1 VLADS
6 PVAYWKLDETSS
18 AAPTATDAAGGSAW
32 TFGTG
37 VVGGQTAVVADGGTS
52 VHGDGVNPIATL
64 ASVPT
69 AVNGDNVTLEAWVH
83 LPGTNVKGSFVK
95 VGSSSNGWGM
105 GIGGTQWDN
114 VGQKLIV
121 LSETKAWH
129 PTTYTFPG
137 AGNYHVMVVR
147 GASGAVTAYVNG
159 TSVWTGTLTA
169 PVTASG
175 QMGVGGYS
183 EGFGFKLSSSVTIDN
198 VAIFASALSSGRVT
212 AHYNSG
218 SGDNAAI
225 TADSP
230 TVWLKLDET
239 STQVGAVDSSGN
251 GRLMSYSATVPVIGQ
266 TSLLGD
272 GSGKSITINSTAQY
286 LTIASASWM
295 DTPSG
300 LTVEA
305 RIKPTAGVL
314 AAGGFIASRWG
325 GSAGNSDWLIGV
337 TSTGKL
343 TASVYTG
350 GVSRTATGA
359 TTLTADTVYT
369 AALRWSSALGLL
381 EVVLNGVSDGSASAS
396 GSLATAAVPIELA
409 RAALTGGSGIS
420 WGGGI
425 DEVSVTASALSDTR
439 MAARHAAAIATGG
452 TAQSFTGSP
461 SALAVTAPAGSFTAG
476 TTIPAAF
483 TGAPTSLTVTAPLG
497 DVAAGT
503 AVAADFTGTPATLT
517 VAAPL
522 GDVVTSAPVAQ
533 DFTGT
538 PSSITIAAPAGGYLL
553 SSGAAEDVTDAVED
567 AADPIALTIG
577 AAESLT
583 DSVVDAADPIRYAVD
598 QIDAIAEAWA
608 EAYDTLTVT
617 LDPDT
622 LRPQYRIKVVD
633 HAGNTICELAD
644 AQIGTATRSL
654 NGRGGLDFSLG
665 KNDPQLASVPQFAEV
680 QLWRGAHLV
689 PGGWFTVVDPQIDE
703 GGDTF
708 DYQCSGLTYYF
719 ERRLIGAER
728 PEMLRN
734 GGFEQGSR
742 FWSGGW
748 SPGSNAETPPT
759 FEITSDALEGGKALR
774 IFAADK
780 VASIKRTVESAA
792 VFVPN
797 RATFLSGGEQAI
809 RDQVSD
815 IPNGTHIT
823 VEGHTADADGGDGY
837 ALSVARAEAAAAV
850 IHAYKPTLVITTVG
864 KGETEPVDPRHTE
877 AAYKKNR
884 RVVILANVVQTKVGH
899 RQFEHQS
906 FTASQPASARE
917 PLEFDIQGQGRID
930 TFEGPSKDGW
940 MLYADVRKVGD
951 PKHLILNND
960 HVDVD
965 ESTARQAW
973 MGLNLTVKVPADGLD
988 YVVDVRLY
996 PTAGSSS
1003 FDQIS
1008 AKPNLKLAFWDA
1020 DPRHIIG
1027 GLVEHAQD
1035 GTLGKSDLN
1044 IQAYGPLS
1052 GFTTSRSWEWKEAK
1066 PVSEAIDDMVR
1077 SLNGPDANIA
1087 VTPRRRWLVIHPKQG
1102 RDSGFV
1108 LAAGDCAGDARI
1120 IGYAAGV
1127 DGDNVTTQARVQ
1139 TSWSGGGMVEQF
1151 VTLPR
1156 ADGLTLENV
1165 YQADQDTP
1173 SSALLEQGRT
1183 AVKYGQA
1190 DVVTRVAMHP
1200 DDTTL
1205 LMERVTIGDIV
1216 TLAIKDGR
1224 VDVNLPYRIIQID
1237 LDPNTDQ
1244 LAYVVAPEV

>member
-1 VLADS
+1 VSIVGAS
-6 PVAYWKLDETSS
+6 ASS
-18 AAPTATDAAGGSAW
+18 AFTTEIPANAFDSNPSSYWTTNGTVTGWLGAALSPSIIPGGYTIRRRDDFPARNVKDFTFEGTNAPPAKFATVTASTAFSSEPASNAIDGNSSTHWTTNGVSSGWLRLQFPAPAVQTEYTIRRRDDIPARNAKDWTFEGSNDGSSWTVLDTRTGVTWGTAGETKSFTFSNSTAYTYYRLNVTANNGDTFLSVTELDFVGSWTVLDTRTGITWPTASETKSFAFAGGS
-32 TFGTG
+32 
-37 VVGGQTAVVADGGTS
+37 TAYSYVRLNITANNGDTYTS
-52 VHGDGVNPIATL
+52 VAEMTISA
-64 ASVPT
+64 
-69 AVNGDNVTLEAWVH
+69 
-83 LPGTNVKGSFVK
+83 
-95 VGSSSNGWGM
+95 
-105 GIGGTQWDN
+105 
-114 VGQKLIV
+114 
-121 LSETKAWH
+121 
-129 PTTYTFPG
+129 
-137 AGNYHVMVVR
+137 
-147 GASGAVTAYVNG
+147 ASGALNL
-159 TSVWTGTLTA
+159 TGA
-169 PVTASG
+169 PA
-175 QMGVGGYS
+175 
-183 EGFGFKLSSSVTIDN
+183 
-198 VAIFASALSSGRVT
+198 
-212 AHYNSG
+212 
-218 SGDNAAI
+218 
-225 TADSP
+225 
-230 TVWLKLDET
+230 
-239 STQVGAVDSSGN
+239 
-251 GRLMSYSATVPVIGQ
+251 
-266 TSLLGD
+266 
-272 GSGKSITINSTAQY
+272 SITIS
-286 LTIASASWM
+286 
-295 DTPSG
+295 
-300 LTVEA
+300 
-305 RIKPTAGVL
+305 
-314 AAGGFIASRWG
+314 
-325 GSAGNSDWLIGV
+325 
-337 TSTGKL
+337 
-343 TASVYTG
+343 
-350 GVSRTATGA
+350 
-359 TTLTADTVYT
+359 
-369 AALRWSSALGLL
+369 
-381 EVVLNGVSDGSASAS
+381 
-396 GSLATAAVPIELA
+396 
-409 RAALTGGSGIS
+409 
-420 WGGGI
+420 
-425 DEVSVTASALSDTR
+425 
-439 MAARHAAAIATGG
+439 
-452 TAQSFTGSP
+452 
-461 SALAVTAPAGSFTAG
+461 APAGAYVAG
-476 TTIPAAF
+476 SAIPAAF
-483 TGAPTSLTVTAPLG
+483 TGAPSSLNVVAPAG
-497 DVAAGT
+497 DVTIMTTAA
-503 AVAADFTGTPATLT
+503 VDFTGAPAVLT

-533 DFTGT
+533 DFTGA
-538 PSSITIAAPAGGYLL
+538 PSGITIAAPAGGYLL

-583 DSVVDAADPIRYAVD
+583 DSTVDAADPIRYAVD

-622 LRPQYRIKVVD
+622 LRPQYRLKVVD

-734 GGFEQGSR
+734 GGFEEGSR

-1020 DPRHIIG
+1020 DPRNIIG

-1044 IQAYGPLS
+1044 IQPYGPLS

-1165 YQADQDTP
+1165 YQADQDAP

>member
-1 VLADS
+1 VTYSSEVLADS
-6 PVAYWKLDETSS
+6 PLGYWRLGESAVAMS
-18 AAPTATDAAGGSAW
+18 
-32 TFGTG
+32 
-37 VVGGQTAVVADGGTS
+37 
-52 VHGDGVNPIATL
+52 
-64 ASVPT
+64 
-69 AVNGDNVTLEAWVH
+69 
-83 LPGTNVKGSFVK
+83 
-95 VGSSSNGWGM
+95 
-105 GIGGTQWDN
+105 
-114 VGQKLIV
+114 
-121 LSETKAWH
+121 
-129 PTTYTFPG
+129 
-137 AGNYHVMVVR
+137 
-147 GASGAVTAYVNG
+147 
-159 TSVWTGTLTA
+159 
-169 PVTASG
+169 
-175 QMGVGGYS
+175 
-183 EGFGFKLSSSVTIDN
+183 
-198 VAIFASALSSGRVT
+198 
-212 AHYNSG
+212 
-218 SGDNAAI
+218 
-225 TADSP
+225 
-230 TVWLKLDET
+230 
-239 STQVGAVDSSGN
+239 DSSGN
-251 GRLMSYSATVPVIGQ
+251 GRHGAYTGP
-266 TSLLGD
+266 
-272 GSGKSITINSTAQY
+272 
-286 LTIASASWM
+286 ASASATGLVSGDSDGAHSFASGSRGIVPDAAWM
-295 DTPSG
+295 DASTFTVMATIKPTAVTGNQTIVARYDGFVSGTFTTSSFTLRLEGNKLSCHIFVGNAPGNAIGVTSLVAGNTYDVAATYDGTTVKVYVNGALDGSASRAGMNNASMPLSVGSTSGTAEPFGGVIDDVAYIGSVLTASDLSTLSTNRTSGTGYATSVLAFSPLAYYRLGDPSYTG
-300 LTVEA
+300 PLTSTADSSGNGRNISITGGVTAGLPSLLPSDPSDKSMSFDGSSGRLGPLSYASWMTVSALTVEA
-305 RIKPTAGVL
+305 VIKTTMGGVGSIIDRDNESNRSFQFRLNAGKLEFITLGGGAGIVTAASPGTVNDGVAHHV
-314 AAGGFIASRWG
+314 AATYDASNIRLYVDG
-325 GSAGNSDWLIGV
+325 TLV
-337 TSTGKL
+337 TTQAAVGALSTGVDGFAIAYHL
-343 TASVYTG
+343 GFGGAQYFNGVIDEAAYYGTALSGTRIAAHASAMTASGTPQSFV
-350 GVSRTATGA
+350 
-359 TTLTADTVYT
+359 
-369 AALRWSSALGLL
+369 
-381 EVVLNGVSDGSASAS
+381 GS
-396 GSLATAAVPIELA
+396 P
-409 RAALTGGSGIS
+409 AALT
-420 WGGGI
+420 
-425 DEVSVTASALSDTR
+425 VA
-439 MAARHAAAIATGG
+439 
-452 TAQSFTGSP
+452 
-461 SALAVTAPAGSFTAG
+461 APAGAFTAG

-483 TGAPTSLTVTAPLG
+483 TGAPSSLTVTAPLG
-497 DVAAGT
+497 DVTAGT
-503 AVAADFTGTPATLT
+503 AVAADFTGAPAALT
-517 VAAPL
+517 VVAPL

-533 DFTGT
+533 DFTGA
-538 PSSITIAAPAGGYLL
+538 PSAITIAAPAGGYLL

-622 LRPQYRIKVVD
+622 LRPQYRLKVVD
-633 HAGNTICELAD
+633 RAGNTICELAD

-734 GGFEQGSR
+734 GGFEEGSR

-797 RATFLSGGEQAI
+797 QATFLSGGEQAI

-940 MLYADVRKVGD
+940 MLYADVRKVSD

-1008 AKPNLKLAFWDA
+1008 AKPNLKLAFYDM

-1027 GLVEHAQD
+1027 GLVAHAQD
-1035 GTLGKSDLN
+1035 VTLGKSDLN

-1052 GFTTSRSWEWKEAK
+1052 GFLTKGIWEWKEAK

-1120 IGYAAGV
+1120 IAFAAGV

-1139 TSWSGGGMVEQF
+1139 TSWSDGGMVEQF

-1165 YQADQDTP
+1165 YRADQDTP

-1190 DVVTRVAMHP
+1190 DVVTRVVMHP

-1224 VDVNLPYRIIQID
+1224 VDVNSSYRIIQID